1 MNLANLM
8 MFSSQ
13 FASWLFYAILA
24 ISFNPALLQ
33 PNENDEKLYKLVKN
47 FNKELEQLNA
57 LPRGKLMKFE
67 GTNEDKMKKFIKEPF
82 SDKMHKFLKA
92 YINMLEQAG
101 SKQES
106 IGQKLE
112 LCKGI
117 IREIEVLLSALFSL
131 KGRRKT

>member
-1 MNLANLM
+1 

-13 FASWLFYAILA
+13 FASWQFYAILA
-24 ISFNPALLQ
+24 ISFTPALQQ

-47 FNKELEQLNA
+47 FNEELEKLNA
-57 LPRGKLMKFE
+57 HSRGKLMNFE
-67 GTNEDKMKKFIKEPF
+67 GTNEEKMQKFIQEPF
-82 SDKMHKFLKA
+82 SDKMHKFLTS
-92 YINMLEQAG
+92 YINMLEQTG